1 MSIEPPS
8 PWVSRFAPL
17 VRPGG
22 SVLDVACGGGR
33 HCRLFRARGH
43 GVTGID
49 RDIAITRAEGA
60 ELIAAD
66 LEDGSP
72 WPLPGRVF
80 DAVVVTNDGSRWR
93 AKDGAFLKDG
103 LAMEPR
109 LEHGPG
115 RTRIK
120 LAKLLEEALG
130 VEVHPGVLDPEL
142 GGARVNNRG
151 TMRGSGWVALDGGTR
166 SLSSWHTMTE
176 CVRKGVLVT
185 RREPDRKDT
194 LYIVTPR

>member
-80 DAVVVTNDGSRWR
+80 DAVVVTAGSTAR
-93 AKDGAFLKDG
+93 AAVAGCGLPGPGAVCIGEPSAAACRHLG
-103 LAMEPR
+103 LAV
-109 LEHGPG
+109 
-115 RTRIK
+115 
-120 LAKLLEEALG
+120 LAVASTPDAGGLVDALLAALAQ
-130 VEVHPGVLDPEL
+130 P
-142 GGARVNNRG
+142 
-151 TMRGSGWVALDGGTR
+151 
-166 SLSSWHTMTE
+166 
-176 CVRKGVLVT
+176 
-185 RREPDRKDT
+185 
-194 LYIVTPR
+194 

>member
-1 MSIEPPS
+1 ML
-8 PWVSRFAPL
+8 VS
-17 VRPGG
+17 
-22 SVLDVACGGGR
+22 GR
-33 HCRLFRARGH
+33 QHFHEIGM
-43 GVTGID
+43 VV
-49 RDIAITRAEGA
+49 A
-60 ELIAAD
+60 EL
-66 LEDGSP
+66 EVTEVS
-72 WPLPGRVF
+72 

-130 VEVHPGVLDPEL
+130 VEVHPGDLDPEL

-151 TMRGSGWVALDGGTR
+151 TMRWSGWVALDGGTR
-166 SLSSWHTMTE
+166 SLSSWHTM
-176 CVRKGVLVT
+176 CVSSASSLAAMSMKSGPKWPGHWHP
-185 RREPDRKDT
+185 REWKIGR
-194 LYIVTPR
+194 

>member
-1 MSIEPPS
+1 MVPFRVGERVL
-8 PWVSRFAPL
+8 VS
-17 VRPGG
+17 
-22 SVLDVACGGGR
+22 GR
-33 HCRLFRARGH
+33 QHFHEIGM
-43 GVTGID
+43 VV
-49 RDIAITRAEGA
+49 A
-60 ELIAAD
+60 EL
-66 LEDGSP
+66 EVTEVS
-72 WPLPGRVF
+72 

-130 VEVHPGVLDPEL
+130 VEVHPGDLDPEL

-151 TMRGSGWVALDGGTR
+151 TMRWSGWVALDGGTR